1 MEIGWFDFDPPE
13 VLLRDPH
20 AIVMLR
26 PWINVG
32 NVGTLVLTR
41 LATMFQAEEVARLRR
56 PGHFYDFTRYR
67 PEMKW
72 VDGEREITS
81 PNSKIEIV
89 RRDEAP
95 DLVLVHLLEPHSNS
109 EDFNESVLQM
119 LEALGVTTYITVGG
133 MYDSVPHSRPLLVT
147 GAARGWKVE
156 PDLGGVT
163 LSRSRY
169 EGPTSATNGIGVGA
183 TARGLATLTVMVHLP
198 MYLQLDNDYAGAAR
212 ALQALAPLYDF
223 KDVTLPEV
231 ELGEQQYGQV
241 TPAMTNNPRLAEM
254 VKRFEDEYDSTDDD
268 DDASSES
275 VELSAEIE
283 AFLDEVRGGESE
295 DGPTT
300 SGGI

>member
-13 VLLRDPH
+13 VPLRDPH

-32 NVGTLVLTR
+32 NVGTIVLSR
-41 LATMFQAEEVARLRR
+41 LASIYQAEEVAKLRR

-81 PNSKIEIV
+81 PTSKIEIV

-109 EDFNESVLQM
+109 EDFNESVLEM

-147 GAARGWKVE
+147 GSSRGWEVA

-169 EGPTSATNGIGVGA
+169 EGPTSAPNGIGVGA
-183 TARGLATLTVMVHLP
+183 TARGLAT
-198 MYLQLDNDYAGAAR
+198 
-212 ALQALAPLYDF
+212 
-223 KDVTLPEV
+223 
-231 ELGEQQYGQV
+231 
-241 TPAMTNNPRLAEM
+241 
-254 VKRFEDEYDSTDDD
+254 
-268 DDASSES
+268 
-275 VELSAEIE
+275 
-283 AFLDEVRGGESE
+283 
-295 DGPTT
+295 
-300 SGGI
+300 

>member
-13 VLLRDPH
+13 VPLRDPH

-32 NVGTLVLTR
+32 NVGTIVLSR
-41 LATMFQAEEVARLRR
+41 LASIYQAEEVATLRR

-81 PNSKIEIV
+81 PTSKIEIV

-109 EDFNESVLQM
+109 EDFNESVLEM

-147 GAARGWKVE
+147 GSSRGWEVE
-156 PDLGGVT
+156 PNLGGVT

-212 ALQALAPLYDF
+212 ALEALAPLYDF
-223 KDVTLPEV
+223 KDVKLPEV
-231 ELGEQQYGQV
+231 ELGEQQYSQV

-254 VKRFEDEYDSTDDD
+254 VKRFEDEYDSNGDETPP
-268 DDASSES
+268 S

-283 AFLDEVRGGESE
+283 AFLEEVRGGDSE
-295 DGPTT
+295 DGPT

>member
-1 MEIGWFDFDPPE
+1 MDIGWFDFDPPE
-13 VLLRDPH
+13 VPLRNPH

-32 NVGTLVLTR
+32 NVGTIVLSR
-41 LATMFQAEEVARLRR
+41 LASIYNAEQVAELRR
-56 PGHFYDFTRYR
+56 PGRFYDFTRYR

-89 RRDEAP
+89 RRDEEP

-147 GAARGWKVE
+147 GSSRGWEVE
-156 PDLGGVT
+156 PDLGRVT

-212 ALQALAPLYDF
+212 ALEALAPLYGF
-223 KDVTLPEV
+223 QDVKIPEV
-231 ELGEQQYGQV
+231 ELGEQQYSQV

-268 DDASSES
+268 DDQSPGS

-283 AFLDEVRGGESE
+283 AFLEEVRGGDSE
-295 DGPTT
+295 DGPT

>member
-13 VLLRDPH
+13 VPLRDPH

-32 NVGTLVLTR
+32 NVGTIVLSR
-41 LATMFQAEEVARLRR
+41 LASIYQAEEVAKLRR

-81 PNSKIEIV
+81 PTSKIEIV

-109 EDFNESVLQM
+109 EDFNESVLEM

-147 GAARGWKVE
+147 GSSRGWEVA

-212 ALQALAPLYDF
+212 ALEALAPLYDF
-223 KDVTLPEV
+223 KDVKLPEV
-231 ELGEQQYGQV
+231 ELGEQQYSQV

-254 VKRFEDEYDSTDDD
+254 VKRFEDEYDSNDDET
-268 DDASSES
+268 SPPPS

-283 AFLDEVRGGESE
+283 AFLDEVRGGDSE
-295 DGPTT
+295 DGPT

>member
-13 VLLRDPH
+13 VPLRDPH

-41 LATMFQAEEVARLRR
+41 LASMFQAEEVARLRR
-56 PGHFYDFTRYR
+56 PGYFYDFTRYR

-119 LEALGVTTYITVGG
+119 LEVLGVTTYITVGG

-147 GAARGWKVE
+147 GSSRGWEIE

-183 TARGLATLTVMVHLP
+183 TARGFATLTVMVHLP

-212 ALQALAPLYDF
+212 ALQALAPLYNF
-223 KDVTLPEV
+223 KDLTLPEV
-231 ELGEQQYGQV
+231 ELGEQQYAQV

-268 DDASSES
+268 NDESSES

-283 AFLDEVRGGESE
+283 AFLDEVRGGDSE

>member
-13 VLLRDPH
+13 VPLRNPH

-32 NVGTLVLTR
+32 NVGTIVLSR
-41 LATMFQAEEVARLRR
+41 LASIYQAEEVARLRR

-89 RRDEAP
+89 RRDEEP

-147 GAARGWKVE
+147 GSSRGWEIE

-223 KDVTLPEV
+223 KDIKLPEI
-231 ELGEQQYGQV
+231 ELGEQQYSQV

-254 VKRFEDEYDSTDDD
+254 VKRFEEEYDSTDDD
-268 DDASSES
+268 EDQSSGS

-283 AFLDEVRGGESE
+283 AFLDEVRGGDSE
-295 DGPTT
+295 DGPT

>member
-13 VLLRDPH
+13 VPLRDPH

-32 NVGTLVLTR
+32 NVGTIVLSR
-41 LATMFQAEEVARLRR
+41 LASIYRAEEVATLLR

-81 PNSKIEIV
+81 PTSKIEIV

-109 EDFNESVLQM
+109 EDFNESVLEM

-147 GAARGWKVE
+147 GSSRGWEVE
-156 PDLGGVT
+156 PNLGGVT

-212 ALQALAPLYDF
+212 ALEALAPLYDF
-223 KDVTLPEV
+223 KDVKLPEV
-231 ELGEQQYGQV
+231 ELGEQQYSQV

-254 VKRFEDEYDSTDDD
+254 VKRFEDEYDSNGDETPP
-268 DDASSES
+268 S

-283 AFLDEVRGGESE
+283 AFLEEVRGGDSE
-295 DGPTT
+295 DGPT

>member
-13 VLLRDPH
+13 VPLRDPH

-32 NVGTLVLTR
+32 NVGTIVLSR
-41 LATMFQAEEVARLRR
+41 LASIYQAEEVATLRR

-81 PNSKIEIV
+81 PTSKIEIV

-109 EDFNESVLQM
+109 EDFNESVLEM

-133 MYDSVPHSRPLLVT
+133 MYDSVPHTRPLLVT
-147 GAARGWKVE
+147 GSSRGWEVE
-156 PDLGGVT
+156 PNLGGVT

-212 ALQALAPLYDF
+212 ALEALAPLYDF
-223 KDVTLPEV
+223 KDVKLPEV
-231 ELGEQQYGQV
+231 ELGEQQYSQV

-254 VKRFEDEYDSTDDD
+254 VKRFEDEYDSNGDETPP
-268 DDASSES
+268 S

-283 AFLDEVRGGESE
+283 AFLEEVRGGDSE
-295 DGPTT
+295 DGPT

>member
-119 LEALGVTTYITVGG
+119 LEVLGVTTYITVGG

-147 GAARGWKVE
+147 GSSRGWEIE

-183 TARGLATLTVMVHLP
+183 TARGFATLTVMVHLP

-212 ALQALAPLYDF
+212 ALQALAPLYNF
-223 KDVTLPEV
+223 KDLTLPEV
-231 ELGEQQYGQV
+231 ELGEQQYAQV

-268 DDASSES
+268 NDESSES

-283 AFLDEVRGGESE
+283 AFLDEVRGGDSE